1 MDMTLNIK
9 NKILI
14 LIIFCIFCI
23 TSCNNQQDSSIIGKY
38 ETKYIIHWSSHISK
52 EYTIY
57 TNDSVYTC
65 SFQGTNFILEKNN
78 TNELFSTTAPIEII
92 KSEIVK

>member
-1 MDMTLNIK
+1 MTLNIK

-14 LIIFCIFCI
+14 IFCIFCI
-23 TSCNNQQDSSIIGKY
+23 ISCSNQPNEAIIGKY
-38 ETKYIIHWSSHISK
+38 ETKYTVHWNSGISK

-65 SFQGTNFILEKNN
+65 SFQGTNFILEKDN

-92 KSEIVK
+92 KSEIIK

>member
-1 MDMTLNIK
+1 MALNIK

-14 LIIFCIFCI
+14 FCIFCI
-23 TSCNNQQDSSIIGKY
+23 ISCSNQPNSLDSSIIGKY
-38 ETKYIIHWSSHISK
+38 ETKYIVYWNSGVAK

-65 SFQGTNFILEKNN
+65 SFQGTNFILEKDN
-78 TNELFSTTAPIEII
+78 TNELFSTSAPIEII
-92 KSEIVK
+92 KSEIIK